1 MTILSPLTRSG
12 SSTDPRDPVA
22 RLEKL
27 FDAGTMV
34 PLHDRDKS
42 GLLAA
47 AGDIDGVHTVAYCS
61 DATVMGGATNHRM
74 RLDDGVLIK
83 DNHIAANKGDIRK
96 TVQRAL
102 DDAKSAAN
110 AVGLTIRIP
119 EPMR

>member
-61 DATVMGGATNHRM
+61 DATVMGGAM
-74 RLDDGVLIK
+74 GVDGSPRVSKHSTPSAWCSRRWFALRVSSHKFLSFSVSQPVAPHTVL
-83 DNHIAANKGDIRK
+83 
-96 TVQRAL
+96 L
-102 DDAKSAAN
+102 
-110 AVGLTIRIP
+110 
-119 EPMR
+119 